1 MRIAYLILCHT
12 DPDHIKRLTDKI
24 TDRTGDEAFVHV
36 DGKCDVRPF
45 AQALQENPHVHLTP
59 RVPVYWGGYSAIEA
73 TILLFRTALAHA
85 GPPFDRFVILQ
96 GGLSIRYDPMRQ
108 STPFLK
114 KTRTRNLSL
123 PKIFPKAPTPK
134 RSTSTRCTGIWTPPT
149 SGGSG
154 FCTRSTVPCFWHAVT
169 SRILSTVM

>member
-24 TDRTGDEAFVHV
+24 TDCTGDETFVHV

-96 GGLSIRYDPMRQ
+96 GLEYPI
-108 STPFLK
+108 
-114 KTRTRNLSL
+114 
-123 PKIFPKAPTPK
+123 
-134 RSTSTRCTGIWTPPT
+134 
-149 SGGSG
+149 
-154 FCTRSTVPCFWHAVT
+154 
-169 SRILSTVM
+169 